1 LVLHCLAQNQSTASL
16 ESVKMRVLHVL
27 YQSLPDKTGSSIRSH
42 DLLKAQSQLGIDVY
56 VVTGPFQR
64 GKSNDPMDIIDGIC
78 YRRTGHPRSH
88 ALGISEQGAGAL
100 GRMRKIFAIFSFQR
114 AIVRLAKD
122 LDVDIIHAHGTF
134 FCGLA
139 SYFAAKKRRVKFC
152 YEVRSLWEERILFS
166 KQIARVYKARLV
178 KSIETWV
185 AKKADALFVICDGL
199 RNEFLSRGLRRDRVY
214 IVPNGMHSKG
224 VLVRRNAFNGITSPL
239 RVGYVGSLSPIE
251 GLPILINA
259 SAAILNA
266 GRKVE
271 VHIWGK
277 GSDEDA
283 IKHLVEEKGW
293 DEIVFHGGFEPEQ
306 REQVYGSLDVVV
318 NPRLES
324 RLTRLVTPLK
334 PLEAMLYGRLFIG
347 SDIPGIREVT
357 GDGRHG
363 ILVAPDDEKAL
374 KMVLENI
381 LNDIEAGVL
390 NRYIALI
397 DDASLYV
404 KDSRSWLSIGKTYV
418 DVYGALVFNKE

>member
-1 LVLHCLAQNQSTASL
+1 
-16 ESVKMRVLHVL
+16 
-27 YQSLPDKTGSSIRSH
+27 
-42 DLLKAQSQLGIDVY
+42 LLRAQSQLGIDVH

-64 GKSNDPMDIIDGIC
+64 GKSDDSKDVIDGIY
-78 YRRTGHPRSH
+78 YRRTGDQHSH

-100 GRMRKIFAIFSFQR
+100 GRMRKIFAIFSFKR
-114 AIVRLAKD
+114 AVVILARD
-122 LDVDIIHAHGTF
+122 LGVDIIHAHGTF

-139 SYFAAKKRRVKFC
+139 SYFAAKKLRVKFC

-166 KQIARVYKARLV
+166 KQVARAYKARLV

-185 AKKADALFVICDGL
+185 ANKADALFVICDGL
-199 RNEFLSRGLRRDRVY
+199 RNEFLSRGLRRDRIYV
-214 IVPNGMHSKG
+214 VPNGMHSKDI
-224 VLVRRNAFNGITSPL
+224 LVRRNAFDGVTSPL
-239 RVGYVGSLSPIE
+239 RIGYVGSLSPIE
-251 GLPILINA
+251 GLPILINV
-259 SAAILNA
+259 SAEILNT
-266 GRKVE
+266 GRRIE

-277 GSDEDA
+277 GSDEDE
-283 IKHLVEEKGW
+283 IKRLVEEKGR

-306 REQVYGSLDVVV
+306 REQVYNSLDVVV

-363 ILVAPDDEKAL
+363 ILMPPDDEKAL
-374 KMVLENI
+374 QMVLEDI
-381 LNDIEAGVL
+381 LNDVEAGAL

-404 KDSRSWLSIGKTYV
+404 TDSRSWLNIGKTYV
-418 DVYGALVFNKE
+418 EVYRTLALQ